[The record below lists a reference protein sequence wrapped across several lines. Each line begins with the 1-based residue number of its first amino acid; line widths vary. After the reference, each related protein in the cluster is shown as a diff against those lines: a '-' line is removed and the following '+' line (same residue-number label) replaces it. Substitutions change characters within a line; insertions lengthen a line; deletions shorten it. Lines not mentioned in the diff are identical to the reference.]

1 MAFRKISR
9 ISKENSCHGKACNF
23 TRKVFHGRCFPMN
36 LVQLSGKLFLR
47 NTSKTLFL
55 FFTVNSE
62 FAYYVSGLLVVKDRR
77 QIKRI

>member
-1 MAFRKISR
+1 
-9 ISKENSCHGKACNF
+9 
-23 TRKVFHGRCFPMN
+23 MN